1 MLTTEQSLAIEPFP
15 LKSVLEHL
23 TPVLFCPPLIKTSIP
38 DAGQLHLSLVLHS
51 KLAAFKGGWQVAFS
65 ILGL

>member
-1 MLTTEQSLAIEPFP
+1 MLTTEQSLAIQPYS
-15 LKSVLEHL
+15 LKSFPEHL

-38 DAGQLHLSLVLHS
+38 DAGQLHLSVVLHP
-51 KLAAFKGGWQVAFS
+51 KLAAFKGERHVAFG